1 MDVNL
6 RELWVKVL
14 TRIEPTIT
22 RTHFVT
28 WFQRTI
34 VMSLAEK
41 NGKKVVVVG
50 VPTVIA
56 RDWVVGK
63 YKVKVFQAF
72 KEIISDIDDVEF
84 EVVNRL
90 ADKVNTDGVDV
101 SKISPKDVKKVQ
113 KVRDGSG
120 DIYVSAGVKS
130 KALNPRY
137 TLENF
142 VAGRENRLPHAAAM
156 AVGSMPG
163 GIYNPMYIYGGSGLG
178 KTHLLQAIGNE
189 ILGRFPE
196 KVIRYVT
203 AERFVSEVCEA
214 ISKREMAKF
223 KENYRKVDI
232 LLIDDVQFFGKK
244 DSSQQEFFHTFNELY
259 DSNKQVVLT
268 SDRPPSELDDLD
280 KRLTSRFG
288 MGMVTEILFPDFETK
303 VAILQQK
310 CLESQVIIDPEV
322 LQFIAANVNTNI
334 RELEGVLRQVIAEA
348 QIENRVPTIR
358 SAAEVFKK
366 LYRAKEIIGYDIEK
380 RDEKIST
387 TARDVMEVVACYYRI
402 TLDDLMS
409 EVRKKEFL
417 VPRQVCMYIIRHELS
432 ESYERIGQDFGG
444 KKHTTVMHA
453 CVQIL
458 KKLKKDSRLV
468 RDINAIKREIG
479 L

>member
-1 MDVNL
+1 
-6 RELWVKVL
+6 
-14 TRIEPTIT
+14 
-22 RTHFVT
+22 
-28 WFQRTI
+28 
-34 VMSLAEK
+34 
-41 NGKKVVVVG
+41 
-50 VPTVIA
+50 
-56 RDWVVGK
+56 
-63 YKVKVFQAF
+63 
-72 KEIISDIDDVEF
+72 
-84 EVVNRL
+84 
-90 ADKVNTDGVDV
+90 
-101 SKISPKDVKKVQ
+101 
-113 KVRDGSG
+113 
-120 DIYVSAGVKS
+120 
-130 KALNPRY
+130 
-137 TLENF
+137 
-142 VAGRENRLPHAAAM
+142 
-156 AVGSMPG
+156 
-163 GIYNPMYIYGGSGLG
+163 
-178 KTHLLQAIGNE
+178 LLQAIGNA
-189 ILGRFPE
+189 ILERFPE

-203 AERFVSEVCEA
+203 AERFVSEVCDA
-214 ISKREMAKF
+214 IRNRDMAKF
-223 KENYRKVDI
+223 KDIYRKVDV

-310 CLESQVIIDPEV
+310 CLELQVIIDPEV
-322 LQFIAANVNTNI
+322 LQFIAGNVNTNI

-358 SAAEVFKK
+358 CAAEVFKK
-366 LYRAKEIIGYDIEK
+366 LYRAKEIIGYDLDKKNEK
-380 RDEKIST
+380 VSM
-387 TARDVMEVVACYYRI
+387 TARDVMNVVACYYRI
-402 TLDDLMS
+402 TLEDLMS

-417 VPRQVCMYIIRHELS
+417 VPRQVCMYLIRHELS

-468 RDINAIKREIG
+468 RDINAIKRDIG